1 MKIDRTRL
9 LTVGRAVVVGI
20 LVGIVVSTFR
30 WLVELIL
37 DQWRH
42 VYHQLVVSPD
52 KGFWLAGTIIA
63 MILFTFIVAKSLK
76 VTLTLTGLVFH
87 KLKDS

>member
-63 MILFTFIVAKSLK
+63 MILFTFIVGQSLR
-76 VTLTLTGLVFH
+76 VTQTLMDLVFH

>member
-42 VYHQLVVSPD
+42 V
-52 KGFWLAGTIIA
+52 
-63 MILFTFIVAKSLK
+63 
-76 VTLTLTGLVFH
+76 
-87 KLKDS
+87 